1 MLAYLGGLSHIL
13 NGIYRKSFFMA
24 ISLIRQKN
32 TENGL
37 RIFRQSEEAE
47 QMAKLLYTLFFGFF
61 AGILGM
67 ILKQESLLYHTGFLD
82 SYTLGP
88 VKYLEPD
95 TGKLLTA
102 VLMQRLGMAALL
114 TVLATTYLGG
124 VAAYFYQAWSGLAIG
139 ILTAG
144 SMIRYGVKGILL
156 VLGSL
161 LPQQLILIP
170 AFLMLSLKCCEL
182 CKNLYFRGIQGGI
195 SGRDRFRFLLKK
207 GLNMTTAITLIA
219 AGCFVEAYINPRI
232 LKLVLRLF

>member
-1 MLAYLGGLSHIL
+1 
-13 NGIYRKSFFMA
+13 MA

-102 VLMQRLGMAALL
+102 VLMQRLGMAVAYSSGNDLS
-114 TVLATTYLGG
+114 GRRSG
-124 VAAYFYQAWSGLAIG
+124 VFLSGVERSGNRDFNCWQHDTLRRERDTFSSGESAAAAAYSD
-139 ILTAG
+139 
-144 SMIRYGVKGILL
+144 S
-156 VLGSL
+156 
-161 LPQQLILIP
+161 
-170 AFLMLSLKCCEL
+170 
-182 CKNLYFRGIQGGI
+182 GI
-195 SGRDRFRFLLKK
+195 SDVVIKML
-207 GLNMTTAITLIA
+207 
-219 AGCFVEAYINPRI
+219 
-232 LKLVLRLF
+232 